1 MVSLSNHEG
10 VASTM
15 AQNIYDNAAFF
26 EGYGKLPRSRDG
38 LAMAAEWP
46 SLRAMLPDLRGLR
59 VLDLGC
65 GLGYHCR
72 WAAEQGAASVTGID
86 LSDRMLASARETCAG
101 LPVTFQRADLETADL
116 GNDAYDLVF
125 SSLAVHYL
133 QDFDSFCQR
142 VRRALRD
149 GGHFAFSMEHP
160 IFAARANPEFVSD
173 GEGRLASAVSQ
184 YLNEGKRLTN
194 WIADGVVKYHR
205 LISTTINSL
214 QRAGL
219 RLETIDE
226 WSATDADIA
235 AHPEWEK
242 ERYEPMFLLFATT
255 AGQPLAT
262 RSGKTN

>member
-1 MVSLSNHEG
+1 
-10 VASTM
+10 M
-15 AQNIYDNAAFF
+15 AQNIYDSAAFF

-46 SLRAMLPDLRGLR
+46 SLRAMLPDLRGQR

-86 LSDRMLASARETCAG
+86 LSERMLESARTTCAG
-101 LPVTFQRADLETADL
+101 LPVTFRRADLETADL
-116 GNDAYDLVF
+116 GENAYDLAF

-133 QDFDSFCQR
+133 EDFDSFCRR
-142 VRRALRD
+142 VRKALRD
-149 GGHFAFSMEHP
+149 GGHFACSMEHP
-160 IFAARANPEFVSD
+160 IFAARANPEFVTD
-173 GEGRLASAVSQ
+173 AEGRRASAVFQ

-194 WIADGVVKYHR
+194 WIADGVVKHHR
-205 LISTTINSL
+205 LISTTFNSL

-219 RLETIDE
+219 HVDQIDE
-226 WSATDADIA
+226 WSANDADIA
-235 AHPEWEK
+235 AHPEWEQ

-255 AGQPLAT
+255 AGQPIPA
-262 RSGKTN
+262 RSEKAN